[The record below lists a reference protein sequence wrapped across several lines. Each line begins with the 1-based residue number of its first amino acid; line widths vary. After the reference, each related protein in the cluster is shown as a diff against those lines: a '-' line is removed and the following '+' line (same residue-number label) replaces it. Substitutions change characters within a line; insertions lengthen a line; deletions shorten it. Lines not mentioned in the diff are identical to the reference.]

1 MVVPVH
7 PAGGC
12 GFKGSSRPF
21 QGPSRQNG
29 PRACRGLA
37 PTRRRARSSRR
48 RAPRLQGACP
58 GPGRRRLRRE
68 EPTAS
73 AEATGALVDE
83 SPGVGDGQVT
93 WIRGRCGGPG
103 PRDHRRR
110 GACAPRVACS
120 RAPAAPWCPVRV
132 LVAPADD
139 AAVAHR
145 PRDEGGATRNPVPG
159 RHVGEVDHPA
169 PVRTGRRRESRRAR
183 AERGPGSPW
192 RARWCAPSGPARRR
206 SVPVPA
212 CAAPRCT
219 GPPGGPLAGSPA
231 AARSSWIPAPA
242 SKRLLSQGEDPL
254 VQGGVRDRPLRRRAG
269 PGGVSQ
275 VDGAGPATLTRSGRC
290 RSAQAPQLLPCARRC
305 SRRSAGRALTL
316 RRHDKPTRSSGSR
329 PPAPGSRTSFSNS
342 PVRRASPVVVPGRS
356 PASIRA

>member
-1 MVVPVH
+1 MYQFTHWAVAVPGVVAVLPGAV
-7 PAGGC
+7 
-12 GFKGSSRPF
+12 
-21 QGPSRQNG
+21 
-29 PRACRGLA
+29 A
-37 PTRRRARSSRR
+37 PE

-68 EPTAS
+68 EPTAP

-110 GACAPRVACS
+110 GAFAPRVACS
-120 RAPAAPWCPVRV
+120 RAPAAPRCPVRV
-132 LVAPADD
+132 LVAQPTMRPSRTGPVTK
-139 AAVAHR
+139 AVQRGTPCRVGTWVKSTTQRRSAPGGGGSRGGRGPSGDRVPLGGPGGAHR
-145 PRDEGGATRNPVPG
+145 PARPGAGQSQCPHAPLHGAPG
-159 RHVGEVDHPA
+159 HPGA
-169 PVRTGRRRESRRAR
+169 LLPGAR
-183 AERGPGSPW
+183 Q
-192 RARWCAPSGPARRR
+192 
-206 SVPVPA
+206 
-212 CAAPRCT
+212 
-219 GPPGGPLAGSPA
+219 PPGLLGSQ
-231 AARSSWIPAPA
+231 RRIE
-242 SKRLLSQGEDPL
+242 RLFPQGEDPL

-342 PVRRASPVVVPGRS
+342 PVRRAPSVVVPGRS

>member
-1 MVVPVH
+1 MYQFTQRAV
-7 PAGGC
+7 AA
-12 GFKGSSRPF
+12 SRGRC
-21 QGPSRQNG
+21 GPSRG
-29 PRACRGLA
+29 
-37 PTRRRARSSRR
+37 RRARTGP
-48 RAPRLQGACP
+48 ALVGACP

-68 EPTAS
+68 EPKAS

-110 GACAPRVACS
+110 GAFAPRVACS
-120 RAPAAPWCPVRV
+120 RAPAAPRCPVRV

-183 AERGPGSPW
+183 AERRPGSPW
-192 RARWCAPSGPARRR
+192 RAWWCAPSGPARRR

-219 GPPGGPLAGSPA
+219 GPPGALLPGARQPPGLLGSQ
-231 AARSSWIPAPA
+231 RRIE
-242 SKRLLSQGEDPL
+242 RLFPQGEDPL

-342 PVRRASPVVVPGRS
+342 PVRRATSVVVPGRS